1 MNNEIKEKY
10 IKAGKIASQ
19 ARTYGI
25 SLIREGITLL
35 EVTEKVEK
43 KIIELGGSFAFPP
56 QISLNNVAAHYCA
69 DYDDKTIFKKGDIA
83 KLDVGV
89 MIDGF
94 IGDTAE
100 TICVGYENDENYI
113 GNKLI
118 KASKEALNNAIKII
132 KPGIHIGEIGKIIQ
146 ETIKSYGFS
155 PVRNLSGHGLD
166 KYVFHAKPSIPNFDT
181 GDKTKLEKGF
191 VIAIEPFA
199 STGKGIIYESSN
211 ANIFSQIA
219 KKPVRSLITKQILIE
234 IEKYKNM
241 PFTTR
246 WLAYKFG
253 LQKTNFAL
261 RELLQLGIIR
271 SYPPLPDAD
280 NGLVSQAEHTIIIED
295 KIIVTTL

>member
-1 MNNEIKEKY
+1 MDKDIKEKY
-10 IKAGKIASQ
+10 LKAGKIASE
-19 ARTYGI
+19 ARKYGI
-25 SLIREGITLL
+25 SLIKEGVSLL
-35 EVTEKVEK
+35 EVSEKVEK
-43 KIIELGGSFAFPP
+43 KIIELGANFAFPP
-56 QISLNNVAAHYCA
+56 QISLNNIAAHYCA
-69 DYDDKTIFKKGDIA
+69 DYEDKIVFKKGDIA

-89 MIDGF
+89 MFDGF

-100 TICVGYENDENYI
+100 TICVGYENDETYI

-132 KPGIHIGEIGKIIQ
+132 KPGITIGEIGRVIQ

-155 PVRNLSGHGLD
+155 PVKNLSGHGLD
-166 KYVFHAKPSIPNFDT
+166 QYVFHAKPNIPNFDS
-181 GDKTKLEKGF
+181 GDKTKLEKGI

-219 KKPVRSLITKQILIE
+219 KKPVRNMITRQVLSE

>member
-1 MNNEIKEKY
+1 MNEEIKKKY
-10 IKAGKIASQ
+10 IKAGKIASE
-19 ARTYGI
+19 ARKYGI
-25 SLIREGITLL
+25 SLIKEGVSLL
-35 EVTEKVEK
+35 EVSEKVEK
-43 KIIELGGSFAFPP
+43 KIKELGGEFAFPP
-56 QISLNNVAAHYCA
+56 QISLNEVAAHYCA
-69 DYDDKTIFKKGDIA
+69 DFEDKIVFKKGDIV

-89 MIDGF
+89 MVDGY

-100 TICVGYENDENYI
+100 SICVGHENEDYV

-118 KASKEALNNAIKII
+118 MASREALNNAIKII
-132 KPGIHIGEIGKIIQ
+132 KPGITIGEIGKKIQ
-146 ETIKSYGFS
+146 ETILSYGFS
-155 PVRNLSGHGLD
+155 PVKNLSGHGLD
-166 KYVFHAKPSIPNFDT
+166 KYVFHARPSIPNFDT
-181 GDKTKLEKGF
+181 GDKNTLIKGM

-211 ANIFSQIA
+211 GNIFSQIS
-219 KKPVRSLITKQILIE
+219 KKPVRNLITRQILNE

-280 NGLVSQAEHTIIIED
+280 KGLVSQAEHTIIIDDE
-295 KIIVTTL
+295 IIVTTL